1 MGSVLGRL
9 SLAAVFLAF
18 GLPFAAHAAVPA
30 VQPSVASATPGV
42 LTLYSDPDLKG
53 RHATYKTTSLDV
65 ERQGFA
71 ARSAASTGMWTLCE
85 GGEVA
90 SRCQTVDGQARELKL
105 SPQIVRPGLNALE
118 LYDQP
123 GFKGDRI
130 IYSFPAD
137 RPAPFHA
144 RSARTWGGAW
154 ALCDRG
160 YKGCQ
165 SIEGR
170 NQNLD
175 LVVAAVRP
183 EPAAIAQTP
192 VVMPAAKP
200 PAPIRVAAARAGKAV
215 SASSRP
221 ARLLAPPA
229 ALPRASR
236 LVHVATSLK
245 KRARAHAPVLT
256 HAAAVHPRPA
266 KAIAIRVHET
276 RARAAHP
283 ARRSLYV
290 EARERRDARRE
301 SVQRHPYAVR
311 LVRHEAQPRHALHA
325 RLVRVSERH
334 SRHVHVVRRRL
345 YRRVRLFWGG
355 SDPYLYAADPRVWG
369 PPPRW

>member
-1 MGSVLGRL
+1 LGL
-9 SLAAVFLAF
+9 
-18 GLPFAAHAAVPA
+18 GLPFAAHAAASHGPA
-30 VQPSVASATPGV
+30 ASALPAATTPGV

-65 ERQGFA
+65 ERQGFV

-90 SRCQTVDGQARELKL
+90 SRCQSVDGQAPELKL

-118 LYDQP
+118 IYDQP
-123 GFKGDRI
+123 GFKGHRI

-160 YKGCQ
+160 YRSCQ
-165 SIEGR
+165 SIDGR
-170 NQNLD
+170 SQNLD

-183 EPAAIAQTP
+183 EPAAAIAQTP
-192 VVMPAAKP
+192 VILPAETPAPILVAAKP
-200 PAPIRVAAARAGKAV
+200 TRKVA
-215 SASSRP
+215 STSSRP
-221 ARLLAPPA
+221 ARTLTPAA

-236 LVHVATSLK
+236 LVRVAAPLKKAAPARAAKLTHVAL
-245 KRARAHAPVLT
+245 
-256 HAAAVHPRPA
+256 VHPKPA
-266 KAIAIRVHET
+266 KTIATRVHET
-276 RARAAHP
+276 HVRAAHP
-283 ARRSLYV
+283 AKRSLYLEV
-290 EARERRDARRE
+290 RNRPRARHQ
-301 SVQRHPYAVR
+301 SVQHRLRAVR
-311 LVRHEAQPRHALHA
+311 LTRYEAQARHPSHA

-334 SRHVHVVRRRL
+334 SRHAHAMRRRL

-355 SDPYLYAADPRVWG
+355 SDPYLYAADPRAWG
-369 PPPRW
+369 PPPPW